1 MFELQTVLAERRL
14 TLDTLMT
21 ELLVTEVIEIGEI
34 YFFSDMLL
42 SEALCQTLLSRF
54 DKYYGIFIYKIELT
68 NKNDVVKIMDSFKAF
83 QQSNKILKNDDKRYI
98 SRFNNNESNMLY
110 VGVKQHKLKI
120 RIKQHLGYGPSK
132 SWALHLSH
140 WIPKGVKLK
149 ISIYQIDSEN
159 AEYIKFLEQVF
170 WDSLKPMFGKRKE
183 V

>member
-14 TLDTLMT
+14 TLDALMT

-34 YFFSDMLL
+34 YFYSDMLL
-42 SEALCQTLLSRF
+42 NGALCQTLLSRF

-68 NKNDVVKIMDSFKAF
+68 DEKDVVKIMDSFKAF
-83 QQSNKILKNDDKRYI
+83 QQSNKILNNGDKRYV
-98 SRFNNNESNMLY
+98 SRFNNTKSNMLY

-120 RIKQHLGYGPSK
+120 RIKQHFGYGPSK

-140 WIPKGVKLK
+140 WIPKEIKLK

-159 AEYIKFLEQVF
+159 AEYISFLEQGF
-170 WDSLKPMFGKRKE
+170 WDSLKPMFGRRKE